1 MDAEMIR
8 GKTLRKF
15 EKDASAYEQTSDGRF
30 CARAYPEILKEIN
43 AFPYD
48 SLLDI
53 GCGTGSILSRIP
65 AVKKR
70 CGIDLSGQM
79 IERAKE
85 TLGGTAELMVGDAES
100 LPWPQKSFDAVCCT
114 FSFHHYP
121 HPGKVLSEMNRV
133 LKADGR
139 LILADPWLPGP
150 FLPLLNA
157 MMRFSDGGDFHE
169 YSKRE
174 ITKLLAANGFAMT
187 SFCHP
192 TNDSFLLTA
201 RKSPGKGAIGNGRE
215 L

>member
-43 AFPYD
+43 AVPYC
-48 SLLDI
+48 SLLDV
-53 GCGTGSILSRIP
+53 GCGTGSILSRIS
-65 AVKKR
+65 AEKKC